1 MREINFEDFPAPGR
15 LETPMKSADE
25 PFRLSTSRSNPEG
38 ILEPCKASM
47 LVAPLVVAQDAHDT
61 TSCVRSPMY
70 PARGGQALPWPPP
83 APGGLFSEEQIL
95 EKPNPSPKQ
104 TEEVI
109 GTTTTELSVSLGC
122 LRRVKD
128 TGERPDPDEQ
138 Y

>member
-61 TSCVRSPMY
+61 TSCVRSPHVPSERRSSAPLATPCSRRAVLRGANLGEAEPLTKTNRRSNRNHDY
-70 PARGGQALPWPPP
+70 RTIGKSRLPASSKGHWR
-83 APGGLFSEEQIL
+83 
-95 EKPNPSPKQ
+95 
-104 TEEVI
+104 
-109 GTTTTELSVSLGC
+109 TTGSG
-122 LRRVKD
+122 
-128 TGERPDPDEQ
+128 
-138 Y
+138 